1 MVDLTRKQ
9 IAAHD
14 HTKNNG
20 ESIPAT
26 SLNSNGIAGGKVPTS
41 DGNGGVIWQV
51 GGGGGVDLSEIVV
64 IPYGPLPTM
73 TFPYTAEGL
82 QAACNICISSEG
94 GLADGGQIFLPPG
107 TISGLDLI
115 VYDYTSI
122 FGSGNESTYLY
133 GRIKVGT
140 SCAMRDFFLVNEG
153 ASTDP
158 IYGFYGY
165 TPDGYVTDWRN
176 EFSNIKVRVT
186 NTVGKAYCVYNL
198 KESVFNS
205 CYLKAY
211 SEGNNIDSN
220 PFGGTVF
227 PLVAGIPDGWKLNNC
242 NFDGF
247 THFEAVKFPEIVPEG
262 SFTVVD
268 LIDGKNYHSQ
278 DLYDNTPTRHLP
290 LPTPTGMIP
299 VSNGTSWELTPIPEP
314 SSGVNLTVKEV
325 DNLPSVSASTI
336 IFPNGTLTDN
346 GSGVVTYTPPI
357 AGDGDVIGPASA
369 VDGHLVVFDGATG
382 KIVKDGGAVPTGT
395 GGGGYTL
402 ISDVTVSVDGPVT
415 FTDIPQTYKQLHI
428 IGRARGS
435 NNGTS
440 DTLTIQV
447 GNGSIDTGVNYS
459 YMLRQDGSAAAN
471 NRSDTAT
478 YIAGGI
484 ISGNSDTAG
493 YFSDIR
499 VDINY
504 YTDSQFKTFEVQSST
519 YGTAYRMSIGGGIW
533 KSSAAINQIQIQGL
547 ALGKLETGSRISLY
561 GL

>member
-1 MVDLTRKQ
+1 MTDLTRKQ

-51 GGGGGVDLSEIVV
+51 GGGGGGVDLSEIVV

-73 TFPYTAEGL
+73 TFPFTAEGL

-165 TPDGYVTDWRN
+165 TPDGYITDWRN

-227 PLVAGIPDGWKLNNC
+227 PLVEGIPDGWKLNNC

-262 SFTVVD
+262 SFTVVN

-357 AGDGDVIGPASA
+357 GTGNGDVVGPASS
-369 VDGHLVVFDGATG
+369 VDGHLAVFDGVSG
-382 KIVKDGGAVPTGT
+382 KLIKDGGPVPTVGESVFSETLKSLGKTNTSNTSATFVYLQGT
-395 GGGGYTL
+395 VIIYRPIKIASIKWWVRAAGDYTL
-402 ISDVTVSVDGPVT
+402 TIRDPDTDAILATSNTVTCPVGPTEVT
-415 FTDIPQTYKQLHI
+415 FTFSPNVI
-428 IGRARGS
+428 IKAGLWYFR
-435 NNGTS
+435 
-440 DTLTIQV
+440 LTISGTTNVLWCDARTGQPH
-447 GNGSIDTGVNYS
+447 NFSAFSITGGKYVN
-459 YMLRQDGSAAAN
+459 AAN
-471 NRSDTAT
+471 
-478 YIAGGI
+478 GI
-484 ISGNSDTAG
+484 LE
-493 YFSDIR
+493 
-499 VDINY
+499 NY
-504 YTDSQFKTFEVQSST
+504 APPMFIEFYDSN
-519 YGTAYRMSIGGGIW
+519 G
-533 KSSAAINQIQIQGL
+533 
-547 ALGKLETGSRISLY
+547 
-561 GL
+561 